1 MDVKLVK
8 DQEILITIRRLGI
21 NGEGIGFYKK
31 LAVFVDGVFP
41 PEQVVV
47 RITEVN
53 RGHAKGEAIRIKV
66 KSKKRVK
73 PFCTHYKECGG
84 CQIQHIEYSEQLALK
99 EEMLLQTLD
108 RYSGLDLSK
117 TKFNKMIGMN
127 NHTHYRYKAQMP
139 VRNTKTGITTG
150 LYKKESNDLVEIIEC
165 PVQTESINRVNQKIL
180 EICDEHEI
188 FAFDPQIMRGL
199 LRYVVVRT
207 SNFNDDIQVTL
218 VITIYNKA
226 LKEAAKDII
235 KIPGVKSVGI
245 SKNKDIQNHEIF
257 GEEVEIL
264 EGENTIVEGIGSIR
278 YALKP
283 KAFYQLNPNQAIK
296 LYSEVKSRLDFST
309 DRVIVDAY
317 AGSGA
322 ISFYLAPFVDKVL
335 GIDIAKESIYS
346 AKHNLKL
353 NKVDNITFEEGA
365 VKDVLRDYYNKGFN
379 PDVVIFDPPRSG
391 LDNQTMDLLINKKV
405 KKIIYIS
412 CNPST
417 LAKNMKVLSKQ
428 YTLEEVTPLDMFP
441 HTSHIESINVLIAK
455 N

>member
-1 MDVKLVK
+1 MDVILVK
-8 DQEILITIRRLGI
+8 NQEILITIRRLGI

-66 KSKKRVK
+66 KAEKRVK
-73 PFCTHYKECGG
+73 PFCAHFKECGG
-84 CQIQHIEYSEQLALK
+84 CQIQHIAYPEQLSLK
-99 EEMLLQTLD
+99 EEMLMQTLD
-108 RYSGLDLSK
+108 RYSNLDLSK

-139 VRNTKTGITTG
+139 VRNTKTGLTTG
-150 LYKKESNDLVEIIEC
+150 LYKKESNDLVEILEC
-165 PVQTESINRVNQKIL
+165 PVQSDNVNRVNQKVL
-180 EICDEHEI
+180 EICDKHEI
-188 FAFDPQIMRGL
+188 FAFDPTVMRGL
-199 LRYVVVRT
+199 LRYVVVRE
-207 SNFNDDIQVTL
+207 SNFNEDLQVTL

-226 LKEAAKDII
+226 LKEAAKEII

-264 EGENTIVEGIGSIR
+264 EGENTIIEGIGDIR

-296 LYSEVKSRLDFST
+296 LYSEVKSHLDFST

-322 ISFYLAPFVDKVL
+322 ISFYLAKYVDKVL

-353 NKVDNITFEEGA
+353 NKVDNIIFEEGA
-365 VKDVLRDYYNKGFN
+365 VNNVLRDYYNKGFN

-391 LDNQTMDLLINKKV
+391 LDNQTMDLLLSKKV

-417 LAKNMKVLSKQ
+417 LAKNIKTLSKG
-428 YTLEEVTPLDMFP
+428 YVLDEVTPLDMFP
-441 HTSHIESINVLIAK
+441 HTSHIESINVLRAK
-455 N
+455 

>member
-8 DQEILITIRRLGI
+8 EQEILITIRRLGI

-47 RITEVN
+47 KITEVN
-53 RGHAKGEAIRIKV
+53 RGYVKGEAIRVKV
-66 KSKKRVK
+66 KAEKRVK
-73 PFCTHYKECGG
+73 PFCAHFKECGG
-84 CQIQHIEYSEQLALK
+84 CQIQHIAYPEQLALK
-99 EEMLLQTLD
+99 EEMLMQTLE
-108 RYSGLDLSK
+108 RYTDLDLSK

-127 NHTHYRYKAQMP
+127 NPTHYRHKAQMP
-139 VRNTKTGITTG
+139 VRNTKTGVTTG
-150 LYKKESNDLVEIIEC
+150 LYKKESNDLVDILDC
-165 PVQTESINRVNQKIL
+165 PVQSDNINRVNQKIL
-180 EICDEHEI
+180 EICDEFEI
-188 FAFDPQIMRGL
+188 FAFDPTVMRGL
-199 LRYVVVRT
+199 LRYIVVRE
-207 SNFNDDIQVTL
+207 SNFNEDIQVTL
-218 VITIYNKA
+218 VITIFNKA
-226 LKEAAKDII
+226 LKDAAKEII

-264 EGENTIVEGIGSIR
+264 EGDNTIVEGIGDIR

-296 LYSEVKSRLDFST
+296 LYSEVKSHLDFST
-309 DRVIVDAY
+309 DRVIVDGY

-322 ISFYLAPFVDKVL
+322 ISFYLAKYVDKVL

-353 NKVDNITFEEGA
+353 NKIDNIVFEEGA
-365 VKDVLRDYYNKGFN
+365 VNDVLRTYYSKGFK
-379 PDVVIFDPPRSG
+379 PDVIIFDPPRSG
-391 LDNQTMDLLINKKV
+391 LDSQTIDLLLSKKV

-417 LAKNMKVLSKQ
+417 LAKNIRSLSKQ

-441 HTSHIESINVLIAK
+441 HTSHIETINILKSIN
-455 N
+455 